1 MKTVLVTT
9 QHFLRQKTERC
20 ISEIYRREY
29 GASVSEFP
37 HTLIAAFDGQDAP
50 LCAAGLRFA
59 SSGFFSES
67 YLEQPIEKTLTA
79 WTGRSIE
86 RDRIFEVTTL
96 ASRNARASLPFLRHI
111 IAFGETYG
119 FDWAFFTATER
130 LRALLRHMRLP
141 LAVLAPAEPGRIECP
156 ERWGDYYLCG
166 PRVCAVDG
174 SRLGSAR
181 VAARLAE
188 AHA

>member
-1 MKTVLVTT
+1 MKTVLVTA
-9 QHFLRQKTERC
+9 QHFLRPQTETC

-29 GASVSEFP
+29 GASISEFP
-37 HTLIAAFDGQDAP
+37 PTLIAAFESEDAP
-50 LCAAGLRFA
+50 VCAAGLRFA
-59 SSGFFSES
+59 SGGFFSES
-67 YLEQPIEKTLTA
+67 YLAQPIERTLA
-79 WTGRSIE
+79 EWTGRTVE

-96 ASRNARASLPFLRHI
+96 ASRSARASLPFLRHI
-111 IAFGETYG
+111 IAFGESHG

-130 LRALLRHMRLP
+130 LRALLRHMGLP
-141 LAVLAPAEPGRIECP
+141 LAVLAPADPGRIEHP

-166 PRVCAVDG
+166 PRICAVDG

>member
-1 MKTVLVTT
+1 MKTVLVTA
-9 QHFLRQKTERC
+9 QHFLRRQTELC

-29 GASVSEFP
+29 GASISEFP
-37 HTLIAAFDGQDAP
+37 PTLIAAFDRQNMP

-59 SSGFFSES
+59 STGFFSES
-67 YLEQPIEKTLTA
+67 YLAQPIEKTLTE
-79 WTGRSIE
+79 WTGRNIE

-96 ASRNARASLPFLRHI
+96 ASQSARASLPFLRQI
-111 IAFGETYG
+111 IAFGETHG

-130 LRALLRHMRLP
+130 LRALLRHMGLP
-141 LAVLAPAEPGRIECP
+141 LAVLAPAEPSRIEHP
-156 ERWGDYYLCG
+156 DRWGDYYLCG

-188 AHA
+188 AHG